1 MTGRLS
7 VAIVTPSL
15 NHRGG
20 TEKCLSWLAE
30 GLAPH
35 VDLTVLAGEVA
46 DTDATRFCV
55 RQLPMIMRPR
65 LARYLTFLLA
75 NAVSLGGRRLLRRPR
90 YDVVLATGGDCIFS
104 DVVNAHFCAAA
115 WSDLL
120 RLGEVELPATTAR
133 HRLRNAHY
141 RLFLW
146 LAARIER
153 AIYRRRGLRLIVA
166 VSEGTKRELVRYYG
180 VPADRIAV
188 VPNMVDERVRL
199 APAERARWRRE
210 IRARHG
216 LPEEALVLLFVAA
229 GDFKRK
235 GLLAVLEAL
244 ALVPDPSVRLLV
256 VGREDLPYYEEQ
268 ARALGVADR
277 TVFAGFTGQVEAY
290 YAAADCFVYPS
301 AYEAFSLV
309 SLEAAGAGLP
319 LLVTRING
327 TEELVTDGENGFFVE
342 PTGESIASRVRLLLD
357 DPGLRRRLSEAARR
371 TSDRYTRERVVQGI
385 LRAIDPEGER
395 TDTPG
400 VAGTDP

>member
-1 MTGRLS
+1 MTDRLS

-15 NHRGG
+15 SGRGG

-35 VDLTVLAGEVA
+35 VDLTVFAGEVA
-46 DTDATRFCV
+46 DTDATGV
-55 RQLPMIMRPR
+55 RLRRLPMIMRPR
-65 LARYLTFLLA
+65 LARYLSFLLA
-75 NAVSLGGRRLLRRPR
+75 NTVALGARRLLRRPP
-90 YDVVLATGGDCIFS
+90 YDVVLATGGDCVFS

-120 RLGEVELPATTAR
+120 RRGAVELPGATVR
-133 HRLRNAHY
+133 QRLRNAHY
-141 RLFLW
+141 RLFLTV
-146 LAARIER
+146 ATKIER
-153 AIYRRRGLRLIVA
+153 AMYRRRGLRRIVA

-180 VPADRIAV
+180 VSADRIAV

-244 ALVPDPSVRLLV
+244 GLVPDPSVRLLV
-256 VGREDLPYYEEQ
+256 VGREDLPYYAER

-277 TVFAGFTGQVEAY
+277 IVFAGFTRHVEGY

-342 PTGESIASRVRLLLD
+342 GTGESVAARVQLLLE
-357 DPGLRRRLSEAARR
+357 DPALRQRLAHAAQRASLR
-371 TSDRYTRERVVQGI
+371 FTRERVVEGI
-385 LRAIDPEGER
+385 LRAIDLNGELPDAR
-395 TDTPG
+395 P
-400 VAGTDP
+400 VAVEP

>member
-15 NHRGG
+15 SRRGG

-30 GLAPH
+30 GLAAH
-35 VDLTVLAGEVA
+35 VDVTVFAGEVTE
-46 DTDATRFCV
+46 TDASGLSIR
-55 RQLPMIMRPR
+55 RIPMIMRPR
-65 LARYLTFLLA
+65 LARYISFLVV
-75 NAVSLGGRRLLRRPR
+75 NTVVLGARRLLRRAP
-90 YDVVLATGGDCIFS
+90 YDVVLATGGDCLFA

-120 RLGEVELPATTAR
+120 RRGEVVLPAATR
-133 HRLRNAHY
+133 RQRLRNAHY
-141 RLFLW
+141 RLFL
-146 LAARIER
+146 AVATRIER
-153 AIYRRRGLRLIVA
+153 AMYRRRRLRRVVA
-166 VSEGTKRELVRYYG
+166 VSEGTKRELIRYYG
-180 VPADRIAV
+180 VPVDRVVV

-199 APAERARWRRE
+199 TPEERVRWRRE

-216 LPEEALVLLFVAA
+216 FAEEALVLLFLAA

-235 GLLAVLEAL
+235 GLLAVLDAL

-256 VGREDLPYYEEQ
+256 VGREDIPYYAERS
-268 ARALGVADR
+268 RALGLADR
-277 TVFAGFTGQVEAY
+277 VVFAGFTRHVEGY

-327 TEELVTDGENGFFVE
+327 TEELVTDGENGFFVDG
-342 PTGESIASRVRLLLD
+342 TGESIAARIRLLLE
-357 DPGLRRRLSEAARR
+357 DPARRQRLAEAAQRASLR
-371 TSDRYTRERVVQGI
+371 FTRERVVEGV
-385 LRAIDPEGER
+385 LRAIDLSGELPDAR
-395 TDTPG
+395 P
-400 VAGTDP
+400 VAVEP